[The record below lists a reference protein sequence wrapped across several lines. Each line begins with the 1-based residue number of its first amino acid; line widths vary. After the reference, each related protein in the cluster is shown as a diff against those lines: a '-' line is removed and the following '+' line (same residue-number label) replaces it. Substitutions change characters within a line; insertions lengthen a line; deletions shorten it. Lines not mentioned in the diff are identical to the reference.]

1 MANEKRLIDANALRQ
16 ELQKIID
23 ETQKWRTQKAGKTE
37 AWLYVDEIYKLDNW
51 LGIYAECA
59 DLLDDAP
66 TVDAVEVVH
75 GHKVVRERHRGV
87 TRYIP
92 CPCCSSAVP
101 CNKPYTEKVEYCSVC
116 GKKLDDTFQNY
127 CPNCG
132 AKMDGDDHAKEQ
144 TSESL

>member
-1 MANEKRLIDANALRQ
+1 MENKKRLIDANALRQ

-66 TVDAVEVVH
+66 TVDAVEVVRC
-75 GHKVVRERHRGV
+75 KDCKKRETCRTTNV
-87 TRYIP
+87 W
-92 CPCCSSAVP
+92 AVMP
-101 CNKPYTEKVEYCSVC
+101 
-116 GKKLDDTFQNY
+116 
-127 CPNCG
+127 
-132 AKMDGDDHAKEQ
+132 GDDWYCADGERK
-144 TSESL
+144 TDV